1 MLRAGAF
8 GTILN
13 DRGEILLCHRRD
25 LDLWNTPGGAV
36 EIGESPWEAVV
47 REIRE
52 ETGVDAE
59 VIRLASV
66 SWKPR
71 NNEILFQFVCRI
83 VAGEPHTTDE
93 SDDFGYFPLHE
104 LPQQLGRG
112 FRRRLLEW
120 SKAPDQALLITDEGP
135 STRELLRDG
144 LL

>member
-1 MLRAGAF
+1 M
-8 GTILN
+8 
-13 DRGEILLCHRRD
+13 
-25 LDLWNTPGGAV
+25 
-36 EIGESPWEAVV
+36 V

-83 VAGEPHTTDE
+83 VAGEQHTTDE

-112 FRRRLLEW
+112 FRRRLFEW
-120 SKAPDQALLITDEGP
+120 SKAPDQALLITDDGP
-135 STRELLRDG
+135 STLELLRDG